1 MARIKVIE
9 KIIRKKGAPAY
20 MVSFGDMMTLI
31 LCFFILLVAMS
42 SEQNYGLMAKGLGS
56 FVVAIESFGLNGI
69 LDGNEKQAI
78 FDDVRRRFNL
88 PPEEDPER
96 LEEPEQS
103 ALQELLRAESIE
115 ALKPRRALRQPR
127 LARFQGMSTVLD
139 DAARDYL
146 AMQADSL
153 RPGPGEVL
161 LLEGHGPTRGT
172 GISTDS
178 TWIAFR
184 RAAVVREYL
193 IEHLNFRPDR
203 VEARAWLVEIEDDPR
218 MTDVVDAR
226 LIRAPRP
233 KNRPAEK

>member
-56 FVVAIESFGLNGI
+56 FVVAIESFGLNGV

-115 ALKPRRALRQPR
+115 ALEPRRALRLPR
-127 LARFQGMSTVLD
+127 VARFSGSSTVLD

-146 AMQADSL
+146 TMQADSL

-161 LLEGHGPTRGT
+161 LLEGHGPARDT
-172 GISTDS
+172 GLSSDP
-178 TWIAFR
+178 TWTAFR
-184 RAAVVREYL
+184 RAAAVREYL
-193 IEHLNFRPDR
+193 IENLNFRPER

-226 LIRAPRP
+226 LIHAPSTENKP
-233 KNRPAEK
+233 TGK

>member
-1 MARIKVIE
+1 MVRVKIIE

-78 FDDVRRRFNL
+78 FDTVRRRFNL

-103 ALQELLRAESIE
+103 ALQELLRAESLE

-127 LARFQGMSTVLD
+127 IARFHGTSTVLD

-146 AMQADSL
+146 DMQADSL
-153 RPGPGEVL
+153 RPGPGFVL
-161 LLEGHGPTRGT
+161 LLEGHGPPRGS
-172 GISTDS
+172 GVSSDP

-184 RAAVVREYL
+184 RSAVVREYL
-193 IEHLNFRPDR
+193 IEHLNFRPER
-203 VEARAWLVEIEDDPR
+203 VEARAWMVEIDDDPR
-218 MTDVVDAR
+218 MTDIVDAR
-226 LIRAPRP
+226 LIFPP
-233 KNRPAEK
+233 SPDEESDDK

>member
-1 MARIKVIE
+1 MRIKVVE
-9 KIIRKKGAPAY
+9 KVIKTKGAPAY

-69 LDGNEKQAI
+69 LSGNEKRAI

-103 ALQELLRAESIE
+103 ALQELLRAEAIE
-115 ALKPRRALRQPR
+115 ALKPRGALRQPR
-127 LARFQGMSTVLD
+127 LARFEGRSTVLD
-139 DAARDYL
+139 ESARDYL

-153 RPGPGEVL
+153 RPAPGEVL
-161 LLEGHGPTRGT
+161 LLEGHGPPRGT
-172 GISTDS
+172 GITSDP
-178 TWIAFR
+178 TWIAFQ
-184 RAAVVREYL
+184 RAVVVREYL
-193 IEHLNFRPDR
+193 IEHLNFRPER
-203 VEARAWLVEIEDDPR
+203 VEARAWLVEIDDDPR

-226 LIRAPRP
+226 LIYPPSPDKDSAD
-233 KNRPAEK
+233 K

>member
-1 MARIKVIE
+1 MARVKFID

-69 LDGNEKQAI
+69 LSGNEKQAI
-78 FDDVRRRFNL
+78 FDEVRRRFNL

-103 ALQELLRAESIE
+103 ALQELLRAETVE
-115 ALKPRRALRQPR
+115 ALEPRHALRQPR
-127 LARFQGMSTVLD
+127 LARFQGTSTVLD
-139 DAARDYL
+139 EAARSYL

-153 RPGPGEVL
+153 RPGPGFVL
-161 LLEGHGPTRGT
+161 LLEGHGPPRGT
-172 GISTDS
+172 GVSADP
-178 TWIAFR
+178 TWLAFR

-193 IEHLNFRPDR
+193 IEHLNFHPER
-203 VEARAWLVEIEDDPR
+203 VEARAWMVEIDDDPR

-226 LIRAPRP
+226 LIFPPSTDKKSAD
-233 KNRPAEK
+233 E